1 MICNSCTPM
10 LLTSVWL
17 EQEPRLLL
25 WYLLL
30 CLPLRAMA
38 ASGLGAGAPAHG
50 INGMSTGWGDFVE
63 MTDAKFDWHRRV
75 GADPRDP
82 RCVGVPCRGHHAAL
96 VRRANGSSATYLCEA
111 CQLVILYVPRRGCS
125 GKHRSAGPLP
135 ADQTTVRQ
143 PDVPPVTH
151 PIPEMRQPEAKD
163 VVKSKK
169 QEKKDKKSKEQ
180 VPSAVPAA
188 EPAPQAAPKPA
199 PDEVLQQLL
208 AGMQALN
215 ARQQESETTAGNML
229 QALHSRLSQLEAPP
243 QAPVQFQAPQQWQ
256 QPAQLMVETPQ
267 WQQPAQQMAQ
277 ETPQWHLPER
287 DPVSDSDDS
296 SRKV

>member
-1 MICNSCTPM
+1 
-10 LLTSVWL
+10 
-17 EQEPRLLL
+17 
-25 WYLLL
+25 
-30 CLPLRAMA
+30 
-38 ASGLGAGAPAHG
+38 
-50 INGMSTGWGDFVE
+50 MSTGWGDFVE

-135 ADQTTVRQ
+135 ADKTTVRQ
-143 PDVPPVTH
+143 PDAPPVAH

-169 QEKKDKKSKEQ
+169 QEKKDKKSKE

-188 EPAPQAAPKPA
+188 EPASAVTAAEPASAAPAAAPKPA
-199 PDEVLQQLL
+199 PDNV
-208 AGMQALN
+208 M
-215 ARQQESETTAGNML
+215 
-229 QALHSRLSQLEAPP
+229 
-243 QAPVQFQAPQQWQ
+243 
-256 QPAQLMVETPQ
+256 
-267 WQQPAQQMAQ
+267 
-277 ETPQWHLPER
+277 
-287 DPVSDSDDS
+287 
-296 SRKV
+296 